1 MGWTALFVCVCKA
14 LTEKTIAQQIEAG
27 ATSVEAVR
35 AAFSLY
41 DEECCGGC
49 EPIIEDL
56 CEEVCGRMTNASCP
70 IAEAKKAGS
79 FVPAGLRQGTEAGLV
94 H

>member
-1 MGWTALFVCVCKA
+1 MFVCICKA
-14 LTEKTIAQQIEAG
+14 LTEKTIAQRIEAG

-41 DEECCGGC
+41 DDDCCGGC
-49 EPIIEDL
+49 EPMIEEL
-56 CEEVCGRMTNASCP
+56 CEEVCDRMTAASCP
-70 IAEAKKAGS
+70 IAEAKRAGS
-79 FVPAGLRQGTEAGLV
+79 FGSAGLRREAEAGLL